1 MIWTWLTQLLG
12 ASGSPAIAVTGS
24 SAAGPGPAETYALP
38 RSRREQARLD
48 LQHFALR
55 QLLGSHF
62 LAPVEQATAIL
73 DVGSG
78 TGIWLREAARRWPH
92 ARLVALD
99 KDLSLCRQPLPSHC
113 QPVQADLLAGLP
125 FPEAHFD
132 YVHQR
137 FLATAIPLTAWPGI
151 LDDLLRITRPG
162 GWLEL
167 IEATGDTCNEG
178 PLHRQVRTWFS
189 ALLERRGLR
198 LDAALNLP
206 HWLQERGLQP
216 HTLRFQMPLYGRRR
230 GAPLFREDVLSA
242 LRALEPQLAAV
253 NHLPREQVAET
264 LAALPQEWE
273 CLRTSSGGLAV
284 WGRKP

>member
-1 MIWTWLTQLLG
+1 MIWLWLARLLG
-12 ASGSPAIAVTGS
+12 AASSPIVAATGAN
-24 SAAGPGPAETYALP
+24 AAAPGPAETYALP
-38 RSRREQARLD
+38 RSRREQARLE

-55 QLLGSHF
+55 QLLGTHF
-62 LAPVEQATAIL
+62 LAPIEQPGAIL

-78 TGIWLREAARRWPH
+78 TGVWLREAARRWPR
-92 ARLVALD
+92 AQLVALD
-99 KDLSLCRQPLPSHC
+99 KDLTLLRQPLPPHC
-113 QPVQADLLAGLP
+113 QPVQADLLTGLP
-125 FPEAHFD
+125 FAEARFD

-137 FLATAIPLTAWPGI
+137 FLATAIPVTAWPGI

-167 IEATGDTCNEG
+167 VEATGDTGNEG
-178 PLHRQVRTWFS
+178 PLHRQVRTWFTT
-189 ALLERRGLR
+189 LLERRGLR

-216 HTLRFQMPLYGRRR
+216 QILRFQMPLFGRRR

-242 LRALEPQLAAV
+242 LQALESQLAAV
-253 NHLPREQVAET
+253 NHIPREQIAATLTALPRE
-264 LAALPQEWE
+264 WE
-273 CLRTSSGGLAV
+273 RLRTSSGGIAV